1 MPSRFQHDD
10 ANAARTF
17 VSQPQPRAQLSCL
30 LFCCAPPSFLS
41 EGDGDGGMH
50 SPPALFIG
58 ETDALEVAALLDGRR
73 KRCRV
78 RPGGALEIDVAL
90 RLGGG
95 ACGLSPS
102 LASSRCGAAGV
113 GASPATLRALPK
125 EGLSDNEDESAQLVA
140 DAQAAA
146 DADDADGHARRDA
159 PRGGPVAVEMTTWKQ
174 AEQ

>member
-1 MPSRFQHDD
+1 MKTPIYLDYQATTPVDPRVLERMLPYFSEIFGNPHSS
-10 ANAARTF
+10 AHAFGWAADEAVEQAR
-17 VSQPQPRAQLSCL
+17 R
-30 LFCCAPPSFLS
+30 
-41 EGDGDGGMH
+41 
-50 SPPALFIG
+50 
-58 ETDALEVAALLDGRR
+58 EVAALLDGRR